1 MTLHDFVCISPIEHT
16 EQRHGRYGHMA
27 VAGSLPTDGWPS
39 RSYGT
44 WVPNSG
50 GQDLMIRWSYTDFT
64 NSNIFTTIKFMVVY
78 KNVTYSYIHIP
89 SGFS

>member
-1 MTLHDFVCISPIEHT
+1 MTLIDFACIGPIIIDHT
-16 EQRHGRYGHMA
+16 HQRHGRYGHMA

-50 GQDLMIRWSYTDFT
+50 RQDLMIRWGYQRFYQLEQINLDFQM
-64 NSNIFTTIKFMVVY
+64 IRWGV
-78 KNVTYSYIHIP
+78 
-89 SGFS
+89 